1 MKTANRITLLSLLV
15 VCCLVV
21 FGCSKKEGGG
31 GASPT
36 NAATDQS
43 NSVSKTKVDADKM
56 DVEQLRAA
64 ALKCKADAEAKT
76 AETEKLAQ
84 ELIKA
89 LGTDNA
95 DKRKELN
102 TQMEGLRKS
111 EEALHE
117 QLKVYIEKL
126 KEKGGDISGLEL

>member
-1 MKTANRITLLSLLV
+1 MLV

-21 FGCSKKEGGG
+21 FGCSKKDGG
-31 GASPT
+31 GAAAPT
-36 NAATDQS
+36 NAGTDQG
-43 NSVSKTKVDADKM
+43 NSASKAKTDADKM
-56 DVEQLRAA
+56 DVKQLRAA

-89 LGTDNA
+89 LSTDNA

-102 TQMEGLRKS
+102 AQMETLRKS
-111 EEALHE
+111 EEALYT
-117 QLKVYIEKL
+117 QLKVYVEKL
-126 KEKGGDISGLEL
+126 KEKGGDMSGLEL

>member
-31 GASPT
+31 ASPT
-36 NAATDQS
+36 NAGTDLS
-43 NSVSKTKVDADKM
+43 DSTSKTKVDADKM

-64 ALKCKADAEAKT
+64 ALKCKVDAEAKT

-89 LGTDNA
+89 LSTDNA

-102 TQMEGLRKS
+102 AQMEKLRKS
-111 EEALHE
+111 EDALYA

-126 KEKGGDISGLEL
+126 KEKGGDMSGLEP